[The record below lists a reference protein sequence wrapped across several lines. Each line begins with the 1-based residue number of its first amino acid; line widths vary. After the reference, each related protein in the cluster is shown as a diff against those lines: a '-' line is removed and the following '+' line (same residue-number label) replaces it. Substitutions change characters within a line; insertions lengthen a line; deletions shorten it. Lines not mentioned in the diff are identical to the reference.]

1 MLNVNYALASVI
13 HSAVVNESLID
24 SNLLLDDRDYTS
36 LLTDLINEN
45 HSSVDTEAIKE
56 SMLNYVNNNY

>member
-1 MLNVNYALASVI
+1 MLNVNYALAGVI
-13 HSAVVNESLID
+13 HSLVVNESSVE
-24 SNLLLDDRDYTS
+24 SNLLLDDKDYTS
-36 LLTDLINEN
+36 LLTELINEN